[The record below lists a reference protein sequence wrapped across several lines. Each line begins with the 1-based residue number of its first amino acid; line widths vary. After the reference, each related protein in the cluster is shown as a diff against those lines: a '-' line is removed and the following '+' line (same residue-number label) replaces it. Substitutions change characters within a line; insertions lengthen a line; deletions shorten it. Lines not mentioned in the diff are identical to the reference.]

1 MLKRLL
7 AHPLT
12 RGLAPDDPS
21 TTVLRRQIIREKE
34 LLRRLYLEWYT
45 LLSGAVP
52 PGPGSILELGS
63 GAGFLKQVIPQA
75 QTSEVFFCPGVDVVL
90 DGCRLPLRDGSLK
103 ALLMVDVFHHVPDAE
118 RMLAEA
124 VRTLA
129 PGGCVAMLE
138 PWVSAWSRLVYA
150 HLHPEPFDPE
160 NTNWRFVSSG
170 PLSGANSALPW
181 MVFHRDR
188 ERLAELF
195 PELCVETIRPG
206 YPLSY
211 LASGGVS
218 LRQFSPGWSYP
229 LWRGV
234 EGLLSPLMRHVAMF
248 AFIVLRR
255 L

>member
-12 RGLAPDDPS
+12 RGLAPDDPL
-21 TTVLRRQIIREKE
+21 TTTLRRQIIREKG

-45 LLSGAVP
+45 MLAGAVP
-52 PGPGSILELGS
+52 PGPGAILELGS
-63 GAGFLKQVIPQA
+63 GAGFLKEVLPQA
-75 QTSEVFFCPGVDVVL
+75 LASEVFFCPGVDVIL

-103 ALLMVDVFHHVPDAE
+103 ALLMVDVFHHLPDAE

-129 PGGCVAMLE
+129 PGGCLAMLE
-138 PWVSAWSRLVYA
+138 PWVSTWSRFVYA
-150 HLHPEPFDPE
+150 RLHPEPFEPE
-160 NTNWRFVSSG
+160 AVDWRFEPSG

-181 MVFHRDR
+181 MVFQRDR
-188 ERLAELF
+188 ERFAARF
-195 PELCVETIRPG
+195 PELQITALRPG

-218 LRQFSPGWSYP
+218 LRSLAPGWSYP

-234 EGLLSPLMRHVAMF
+234 EGLLSPLLRHVAMF
-248 AFIVLRR
+248 AFITLRR
-255 L
+255 R